1 MTSKK
6 LLILET
12 EMKGPRG
19 HYLDNLIETYYFFE
33 HDFDIYAALNNKFND
48 EGTFIPNTLS
58 LSKILNV
65 NNFEKKKNKIL
76 FIIYEIYSF
85 LKRFILSIF
94 LIPHFIYT
102 NNSINYLN
110 ALFSNGFII
119 PRYFVETYFF
129 LKKNKFSEMDNI
141 FFPTTRNKHMSL
153 ANFLIRLNKDIPKI
167 HLRLLYTPSFKK
179 VGGFYY
185 YFNKLNKFLMNNKV
199 YFYVLTEKNF
209 KILKTYNSSDQ
220 GIYLSNIP
228 WVFFSR
234 NKNNDYFTV
243 GYMGDARISR
253 GFNLLP
259 ELIEKILA
267 VSDKFKFIIQYSKV
281 DDSVRPIHE
290 KLLKMSKNYSN
301 IIIKNKYLDY
311 KNFRDVLKSID
322 IMPILHNSEE
332 INNGNPSTIYSSIT
346 HEIPMTLP
354 RNLEYMKNILK
365 HKSYVEADNL
375 NETVSSILTIKDNYD
390 NYLSCAK
397 KNSLILHE
405 VFSNDPLKKNIV

>member
-1 MTSKK
+1 MN
-6 LLILET
+6 
-12 EMKGPRG
+12 
-19 HYLDNLIETYYFFE
+19 NL
-33 HDFDIYAALNNKFND
+33 
-48 EGTFIPNTLS
+48 
-58 LSKILNV
+58 
-65 NNFEKKKNKIL
+65 
-76 FIIYEIYSF
+76 
-85 LKRFILSIF
+85 
-94 LIPHFIYT
+94 
-102 NNSINYLN
+102 INYLN
-110 ALFSNGFII
+110 ALLSNGLII

-129 LKKNKFSEMDNI
+129 LKKNKFCEKDNI

-153 ANFLIRLNKDIPKI
+153 ANFLVRLNKDMPKI

-185 YFNKLNKFLMNNKV
+185 YFNKLNKFLINNKV

-234 NKNNDYFTV
+234 NKDNDYFTV

-281 DDSVRPIHE
+281 DDTVRPIHE
-290 KLLKMSKNYSN
+290 KLLTMSKNYSN
-301 IIIKNKYLDY
+301 IIIQNKYLDY
-311 KNFRDVLKSID
+311 KNFRDLLKNID

-354 RNLEYMKNILK
+354 RNLEYMKNVLK
-365 HKSYVEADNL
+365 HKSYEEADNL

-390 NYLSCAK
+390 SYLSCAK
-397 KNSLILHE
+397 KNSSILHE

>member
-12 EMKGPRG
+12 EMRGPRG
-19 HYLDNLIETYYFFE
+19 HYLDNLIETYYFFVK
-33 HDFDIYAALNNKFND
+33 DFDIYAVLNKRFND
-48 EGTFIPNTLS
+48 EGTFIPNALN

-65 NNFEKKKNKIL
+65 NRFEKKKNKIL
-76 FIIYEIYSF
+76 FIIFEIYSF

-94 LIPHFIYT
+94 LIPYFIYT
-102 NNSINYLN
+102 NNLINYLN
-110 ALFSNGFII
+110 ALFSNGLII

-129 LKKNKFSEMDNI
+129 LKKNKFSKMDNI
-141 FFPTTRNKHMSL
+141 FFPTSRNKHMSL
-153 ANFLIRLNKDIPKI
+153 ANFLIRLDKDIPKI

-179 VGGFYY
+179 VGGFNY
-185 YFNKLNKFLMNNKV
+185 YFKKFNKFLKNNRV
-199 YFYVLTEKNF
+199 FFYVLTEKNF
-209 KILKTYNSSDQ
+209 NILKKYNSSDK

-234 NKNNDYFTV
+234 NKNDNFFTV

-259 ELIEKILA
+259 VLIEKLLT

-281 DDSVRPIHE
+281 DATVHHTHE
-290 KLLKMSKNYSN
+290 KLLKMSKNHSN
-301 IIIKNKYLDY
+301 INIHYEYLDY
-311 KNFRDVLKSID
+311 KKFRDVLKNID

-332 INNGNPSTIYSSIT
+332 ISNGNPSTIYSSIT

-354 RNLEYMKNILK
+354 RNLNYMKNVLK
-365 HKSYVEADNL
+365 HKSYEEADSL
-375 NETVSSILTIKDNYD
+375 NETVSGIIAIKDNYD
-390 NYLSCAK
+390 KYLSYAK
-397 KNSLILHE
+397 KNSSILYE
-405 VFSNDPLKKNIV
+405 LFSNDPLKKNII